1 MTIQQAWRVKRMMMF
16 GTFVCA
22 GIFLPFLP
30 IRIPR
35 ICLFEKLLGIPCP
48 GCGIYSSIVSLLRG
62 NWLQSVMH
70 NPMGPFVFF
79 ICAGLSIY
87 FLYVVIRK
95 TQISWVQEIYV
106 IRLLNMITFSLLII
120 QWVYRLL
127 DY

>member
-48 GCGIYSSIVSLLRG
+48 GCVVFILLSY
-62 NWLQSVMH
+62 LC
-70 NPMGPFVFF
+70 
-79 ICAGLSIY
+79 CAGIGANPLC
-87 FLYVVIRK
+87 
-95 TQISWVQEIYV
+95 T
-106 IRLLNMITFSLLII
+106 I
-120 QWVYRLL
+120 QWAPLSFLFAPDCQSTFYML
-127 DY
+127 